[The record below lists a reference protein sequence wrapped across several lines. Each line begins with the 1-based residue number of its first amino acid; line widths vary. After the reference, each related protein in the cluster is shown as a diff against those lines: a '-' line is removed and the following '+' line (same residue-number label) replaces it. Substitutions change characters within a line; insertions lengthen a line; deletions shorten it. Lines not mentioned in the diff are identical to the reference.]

1 MVQLLLTIDVDEI
14 QKAKNEE
21 NGKVK
26 NVQSRFSKEKVEEST
41 KVKIENLIL
50 RHEKVKNKAKEL
62 YGKADEIQEK
72 LIKIMG
78 VEKKITLN
86 DGRVAVIHNNF
97 TDKDG
102 NPKNVAW
109 KPCGVKLYELKV
121 K

>member
-1 MVQLLLTIDVDEI
+1 MQLQFTIDVNKLGKE
-14 QKAKNEE
+14 KNEE

-26 NVQSRFSKEKVEEST
+26 KVQSRFSRQKVEEVT
-41 KVKIENLIL
+41 KEKIEKLIL
-50 RHEKVKNKAKEL
+50 KHEQVKNKAKEL
-62 YGKADEIQEK
+62 YGKADEIQDK
-72 LIKIMG
+72 LIKVMG
-78 VEKKITLN
+78 VEQKITLT
-86 DGRVAVIHNNF
+86 DGRIAVIHNNF